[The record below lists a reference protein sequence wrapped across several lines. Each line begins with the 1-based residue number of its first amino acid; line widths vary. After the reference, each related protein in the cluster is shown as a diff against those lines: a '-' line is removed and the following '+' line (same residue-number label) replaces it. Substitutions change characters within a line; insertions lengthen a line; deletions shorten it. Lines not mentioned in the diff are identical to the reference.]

1 MATTVGQHPVSSF
14 TSPINGD
21 PLNADVVRSNDNTT
35 RVAYVDHDADPGI
48 HVQSSTLAS
57 RPLAS
62 VAGDGAKWITTDA
75 PVRLWI
81 SNGSAWSEVS
91 QLTDGDKGD
100 ITVSAS
106 GATWTIDAG
115 VVSTSKMGG
124 DVTTAGK
131 ALLDDAD
138 ASAQRT
144 TLGLGTLA
152 TQNGTFSGTSSGT
165 NTGDVTLAGTPDY
178 ITIAGQT
185 ITRGLIDLTTD
196 VTGDLPFSNVTQIAT
211 DTVLGRSTAG
221 TGDIETIA
229 CTAAG
234 RALLDDADA
243 AAQRTTLGLGTLA
256 TQSGT
261 FSGTSSGTNTGDV
274 SLAGTPDYITISGQ
288 TITRGLVDL
297 ATDIT
302 GDLPLAN
309 LTQAS
314 AATRLLGRGSAAG
327 AGDYEEIT
335 LGSNLSMSGTVLS
348 ASAGGVTDGD
358 KGDIT
363 VSGSGATWTIDNS
376 VVTYAKIQNVSAT
389 DRILG
394 RSTAGAGV
402 VEEIACT
409 AAGRALIDDAD
420 ATAQRTTLGLGTL
433 ATASSVNLATQVT
446 GDLPL
451 ANLAQAGAASRLLGR
466 GSAAGA
472 GDYQDITL
480 GTGLSMSG
488 TTLSATGVGDVVG
501 DDTLTTVQNIVAYN
515 TTGGKNI
522 TELTGTQGDVLYHN
536 GTSWAKLAAG
546 TSGNYLKTN
555 GAAANPAWSAV
566 QFADGT
572 AAAPGAAFASDTN
585 VGLFRPGADIL
596 GFTTAGTERAQ
607 FSASGYLKVAP
618 NGSYRGPTVGYHE
631 FTQTTATGNM
641 VLRGSSATPGT
652 ALVLEFSGASPDNN
666 TTRFLGCSDTTTDR
680 CIIYSDGDLA
690 NHDGTYGTIS
700 DVRLKQDIIDATS
713 QWDDIKAVRFR
724 KYRMKT
730 DVAADPNAP
739 YMLGVVA
746 QEIQQT
752 SPGLVDEHLN
762 DDGTTTMSVKS
773 SILLTKAA
781 VALQEALLRIE
792 ALEAKVAALEAV

>member
-1 MATTVGQHPVSSF
+1 MATEVNQHPISSF
-14 TSPINGD
+14 TSPVNGD
-21 PLNADVVRSNDNTT
+21 PLNANVVRGNDNTIQ
-35 RVAYVDHDADPGI
+35 VAYTAHDSDPGI
-48 HVQSSTLAS
+48 HVQSSTLAL
-57 RPLAS
+57 RPAADI
-62 VAGDGAKWITTDA
+62 AGNGAKWITTDA
-75 PVRLWI
+75 PARLWI
-81 SNGSAWSEVS
+81 SNGSAWSEVG
-91 QLTDGDKGD
+91 QIADGDKGD

-138 ASAQRT
+138 AATQRTTLGLGSLATASSVNLATQVTGDLPFSNIAQIATDTVLGRSTAGTGDIETITCTAAGRALLDDANATAQRT

-165 NTGDVTLAGTPDY
+165 NTGDVTLAGTP
-178 ITIAGQT
+178 T
-185 ITRGLIDLTTD
+185 
-196 VTGDLPFSNVTQIAT
+196 
-211 DTVLGRSTAG
+211 
-221 TGDIETIA
+221 
-229 CTAAG
+229 
-234 RALLDDADA
+234 
-243 AAQRTTLGLGTLA
+243 
-256 TQSGT
+256 
-261 FSGTSSGTNTGDV
+261 
-274 SLAGTPDYITISGQ
+274 YITISGQ
-288 TITRGLVDL
+288 VITRGQVNL
-297 ATDIT
+297 ASDVT

-309 LTQAS
+309 LAQAS

-327 AGDYEEIT
+327 AGDYQEIT

-348 ASAGGVTDGD
+348 ASTGGVTDGD

-363 VSGSGATWTIDNS
+363 VSASGATWTIDNS
-376 VVTYAKIQNVSAT
+376 AVTYAKIQNVSVT
-389 DRILG
+389 DRLLG

-446 GDLPL
+446 GDLPF
-451 ANLAQAGAASRLLGR
+451 ANLTPATVASRLLGR

-472 GDYQDITL
+472 GDFQEISL

-488 TTLSATGVGDVVG
+488 TTLSATAASGDVVG
-501 DDTLTTVQNIVAYN
+501 DDTTTTVQNIVAYN
-515 TTGGKNI
+515 STGGKNI

-536 GTSWAKLAAG
+536 GTSWAKLGAG
-546 TSGNYLKTN
+546 TSGTYLKTN
-555 GAAANPAWSAV
+555 GVAANPAWSAV

-572 AAAPGAAFASDTN
+572 AAAPGAAFSSDTN
-585 VGLFRPGADIL
+585 TGLFRPGADIL
-596 GFTTAGTERAQ
+596 GFSTGGTERGQ
-607 FSASGYLKVAP
+607 FTLGGYFKVAP
-618 NGSYRGPTVGYHE
+618 DGSYRGAAVAYHE
-631 FTQTTATGNM
+631 FTQNGVTNVNTAFRTSN
-641 VLRGSSATPGT
+641 ATPGNMMLFEYS
-652 ALVLEFSGASPDNN
+652 AAAPDNN
-666 TTRFLGCSDTTTDR
+666 TARFATFQDNVAER

-700 DVRLKQDIIDATS
+700 DERLKQDIIDAPS
-713 QWDDIKAVRFR
+713 QWDDIKSVRFR

-752 SPGLVDEHLN
+752 SPLLVDEHPN
-762 DDGTTTMSVKS
+762 EDGTTTMSVKS

-781 VALQEALLRIE
+781 VALQEAMLRIE

>member
-1 MATTVGQHPVSSF
+1 MATEVNQHPISSF

-21 PLNADVVRSNDNTT
+21 PLNANVVRGNDNTIQ
-35 RVAYVDHDADPGI
+35 VAYTAHDSDPGI
-48 HVQSSTLAS
+48 HVQSSTLAL
-57 RPLAS
+57 RPAADI
-62 VAGDGAKWITTDA
+62 AGNGAKWITTDA
-75 PVRLWI
+75 PARLWI
-81 SNGSAWSEVS
+81 SNGLAWSEVG
-91 QLTDGDKGD
+91 QIADGDKGD
-100 ITVSAS
+100 ITVSA
-106 GATWTIDAG
+106 
-115 VVSTSKMGG
+115 
-124 DVTTAGK
+124 
-131 ALLDDAD
+131 
-138 ASAQRT
+138 
-144 TLGLGTLA
+144 
-152 TQNGTFSGTSSGT
+152 
-165 NTGDVTLAGTPDY
+165 
-178 ITIAGQT
+178 
-185 ITRGLIDLTTD
+185 
-196 VTGDLPFSNVTQIAT
+196 
-211 DTVLGRSTAG
+211 
-221 TGDIETIA
+221 
-229 CTAAG
+229 
-234 RALLDDADA
+234 
-243 AAQRTTLGLGTLA
+243 
-256 TQSGT
+256 
-261 FSGTSSGTNTGDV
+261 
-274 SLAGTPDYITISGQ
+274 
-288 TITRGLVDL
+288 
-297 ATDIT
+297 
-302 GDLPLAN
+302 
-309 LTQAS
+309 
-314 AATRLLGRGSAAG
+314 
-327 AGDYEEIT
+327 
-335 LGSNLSMSGTVLS
+335 
-348 ASAGGVTDGD
+348 
-358 KGDIT
+358 
-363 VSGSGATWTIDNS
+363 SGATWTIDNS

-402 VEEIACT
+402 VQEITCT

-488 TTLSATGVGDVVG
+488 TTLSSTGS
-501 DDTLTTVQNIVAYN
+501 TF
-515 TTGGKNI
+515 
-522 TELTGTQGDVLYHN
+522 
-536 GTSWAKLAAG
+536 S
-546 TSGNYLKTN
+546 
-555 GAAANPAWSAV
+555 
-566 QFADGT
+566 DGT
-572 AAAPGAAFASDTN
+572 AAAPGITFTSETD
-585 VGLFRPGADIL
+585 VGIFRPGADLL
-596 GFTTAGTERAQ
+596 GFATAGTERAQ

-641 VLRGSSATPGT
+641 VLRGSNATPGT
-652 ALVLEFSGASPDNN
+652 ALILEFSGASPDNN

-752 SPGLVDEHLN
+752 SPLLVDEHLN

-781 VALQEALLRIE
+781 VALQEAMLRIE